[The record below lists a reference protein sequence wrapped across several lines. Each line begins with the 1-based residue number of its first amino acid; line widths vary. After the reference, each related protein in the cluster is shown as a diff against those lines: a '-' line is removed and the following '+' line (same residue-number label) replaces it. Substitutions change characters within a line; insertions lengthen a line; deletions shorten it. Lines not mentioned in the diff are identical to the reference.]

1 MSKGEE
7 LAKELA
13 EDFSLERLKDFLF
26 GKDFT
31 VEESQ
36 SPIELKEK
44 LKESVLSI
52 KQVAYK
58 ELEDIRNFNVYAIE
72 LKENITERSSKKR
85 QFEIAKEILKTER
98 LIAGLFVFYPQEGK
112 SFRFS
117 LVFTEPYGTR
127 REYSPYKRYTYF
139 VSPELPN
146 KTFIKQVGGC
156 EFTDLKEIKSAF
168 SVQPLTK
175 EFYKEIQTWFY
186 HALEN
191 CGKEIFF
198 PGGREE
204 ENLIRLITRL
214 MFVWFIKQM
223 GLVPEKL
230 FDPKELKNI
239 VKDFENG
246 HNYYNA
252 VLQNLFFATL
262 NRPIN
267 ERGWAKDEGFLK
279 NRNTFGIKSLYR
291 YEDKFL
297 ISPEE
302 VLGLFE
308 NIPFINGG
316 LFECL
321 DKDSQYIDGF
331 SRRPDKQAKVPDKYF
346 FQKEEQE
353 TDLSKYGL
361 GKAKFRGLISI
372 FKDYNW
378 TTDESSG
385 IDQEVALDPEL
396 LGKVF
401 ENLLASYNPE
411 TATTARKATGSYY
424 TPKEIVDYM
433 VEESLKEDFKTKT
446 SLSEEKIETLF
457 YQEEPQLSDEERKE
471 LVRAI
476 ADVKIIDPACGS
488 GAFCMGALHKLV
500 ELLNRIDPTN
510 ELWKSE
516 QQRRLTNELSERWE
530 EMTQEERNEERA
542 YLLEVFNEQ
551 RNYPDYGRKLY
562 LIQNCIYGVDIQP
575 IAVQLTKLRFFLS
588 LILDQ
593 KPSNDKNNNFGIL
606 PLPHLETKFV
616 CANTLIGLESS
627 RQRSIKSQEVMK
639 IERELKRIRE
649 RYFRVRNRKQKQE
662 LEEKDREL
670 REKLAEL
677 LKKQGWDNKDV
688 QKIASFDIL
697 DPTAK
702 ADWFDPE
709 WMFGVVDGFDVVI
722 GNPPYVRQ
730 EKIKK
735 DKPLLQ
741 KQGYEVFTS
750 TADLYVYFYEKGYQ
764 LLKQQGVLAY
774 ITSNKWMRAKYGENL
789 RKFLKEK
796 TTIIKLID
804 FGGYK
809 VFEQTVDTCILLFK
823 KEKPPKGHT
832 FEFLTVPSDVKDL
845 ESYLRK
851 IKDLE
856 SYLRKIK
863 DLESYLRK
871 IKDLESYLRKIKDL
885 ESYLRKIKDLESY
898 LRKIKDL
905 ESYLRKIKDLE
916 SYLRKIKDL
925 ESYLRKIKDLE
936 SYLRKIKDLESY
948 LRKIKDLESYLIERS
963 KYLIEQ
969 ETETVFKRVESWSD
983 VETWQDFRDWQ
994 TMLQEKLSNNC
1005 WTLGD
1010 EKVLSLKEKIEKVGK
1025 PLKEWDVKI
1034 YFGIKTGYNDAFIID
1049 TETRNRILG
1058 NCRDEEERRRTEEI
1072 IKPVLEGKDIKKYR
1086 YRLAGSWIILA
1097 TKHTITSCILNYL
1110 KKHKEALEKRA
1121 GNQEW
1126 YELQAPPSKEKI
1138 NLLLMDK
1145 IGYSDIGLRFAFIP
1159 NGIVGLNTTYFII
1172 PYKNWEN
1179 REKVLL
1185 YLLGLLNSKLIMF
1198 YYRNTA
1204 QVLSGKT
1211 TRGFSIYIQQLPLPP
1226 ITKENQPLAD
1236 QIVQKVQEILTLTQ
1250 SPDFETSQEKQQ
1262 KVKELEREIDQLVY
1276 KLYGLTEEEIRTME
1290 LEK

>member
-1 MSKGEE
+1 MSEGER
-7 LAKELA
+7 LAKRLA

-26 GKDFT
+26 EKNFT

-36 SPIELKEK
+36 PPIGIKEK
-44 LKESVLSI
+44 LKELVLSI
-52 KQVAYK
+52 RQVAYK
-58 ELEDIRNFNVYAIE
+58 ELEDIGKFKAYAIE

-85 QFEIAKEILKTER
+85 QFEIAKEILKADR

-156 EFTDLKEIKSAF
+156 EFNSLEEIKEAF

-191 CGKEIFF
+191 YEKEIFF
-198 PGGREE
+198 PGGQKE

-239 VKDFENG
+239 VKDFGNG

-252 VLQNLFFATL
+252 ILQNLFFATL

-267 ERGWAKDEGFLK
+267 ERGWAKNEGFLK

-297 ISPEE
+297 ITPEE

-331 SRRPDKQAKVPDKYF
+331 SRRSDKQAKVPDKYF
-346 FQKEEQE
+346 FQEKEQE

-361 GKAKFRGLISI
+361 GRAKFRGLISI

-378 TTDESSG
+378 TTDESSP

-433 VEESLKEDFKTKT
+433 VEESLKECFKTKT
-446 SLSEEKIETLF
+446 SLSEEKIENLF
-457 YQEEPQLSDEERKE
+457 YQEEPQLSDEEKKE

-500 ELLNRIDPTN
+500 ELLNKIDPSN
-510 ELWKSE
+510 ELWKAE

-593 KPSNDKNNNFGIL
+593 KPSNDKDNNFGIL

-677 LKKQGWDNKDV
+677 LKKQGWDNKDI
-688 QKIASFDIL
+688 QKIISFDIL

-722 GNPPYVRQ
+722 GNPPHGANIDDYREYIQRHYKYFETRKNSASLFIENGFEILKQEGILAFVIPKSITFVKSWEKPRTLIYKNNKLLVLIDITKAFENVRLEQVILISQKSKNFNGYEYKAGEYWDDEIKIINTVKTSVADKLEILPIYINDDKLKILEKMLKDSILLGHISETQRGLPFQRKISNNDKGIEIVRGSNIGKYIIYKPLDKVLLTQ
-730 EKIKK
+730 EELNSKRIKK
-735 DKPLLQ
+735 LLRPKIISQ
-741 KQGYEVFTS
+741 NIVAHVMNPFDRIIIMATYDTQG
-750 TADLYVYFYEKGYQ
+750 
-764 LLKQQGVLAY
+764 LLTL
-774 ITSNKWMRAKYGENL
+774 
-789 RKFLKEK
+789 
-796 TTIIKLID
+796 D
-804 FGGYK
+804 
-809 VFEQTVDTCILLFK
+809 TVMNT
-823 KEKPPKGHT
+823 
-832 FEFLTVPSDVKDL
+832 FLTSSLYPYEYILGIINSRLAEWFYYWFVYNRAVRTMHFD
-845 ESYLRK
+845 ESYLGR
-851 IKDLE
+851 L
-856 SYLRKIK
+856 
-863 DLESYLRK
+863 
-871 IKDLESYLRKIKDL
+871 
-885 ESYLRKIKDLESY
+885 
-898 LRKIKDL
+898 
-905 ESYLRKIKDLE
+905 
-916 SYLRKIKDL
+916 
-925 ESYLRKIKDLE
+925 
-936 SYLRKIKDLESY
+936 
-948 LRKIKDLESYLIERS
+948 
-963 KYLIEQ
+963 
-969 ETETVFKRVESWSD
+969 
-983 VETWQDFRDWQ
+983 
-994 TMLQEKLSNNC
+994 
-1005 WTLGD
+1005 
-1010 EKVLSLKEKIEKVGK
+1010 
-1025 PLKEWDVKI
+1025 P
-1034 YFGIKTGYNDAFIID
+1034 
-1049 TETRNRILG
+1049 
-1058 NCRDEEERRRTEEI
+1058 
-1072 IKPVLEGKDIKKYR
+1072 IKK
-1086 YRLAGSWIILA
+1086 
-1097 TKHTITSCILNYL
+1097 
-1110 KKHKEALEKRA
+1110 
-1121 GNQEW
+1121 
-1126 YELQAPPSKEKI
+1126 
-1138 NLLLMDK
+1138 
-1145 IGYSDIGLRFAFIP
+1145 
-1159 NGIVGLNTTYFII
+1159 
-1172 PYKNWEN
+1172 
-1179 REKVLL
+1179 
-1185 YLLGLLNSKLIMF
+1185 LNSE
-1198 YYRNTA
+1198 T
-1204 QVLSGKT
+1204 
-1211 TRGFSIYIQQLPLPP
+1211 
-1226 ITKENQPLAD
+1226 QPLAD

-1276 KLYGLTEEEIRTME
+1276 KLYGLTEKEIWTVE

>member
-1 MSKGEE
+1 
-7 LAKELA
+7 
-13 EDFSLERLKDFLF
+13 
-26 GKDFT
+26 
-31 VEESQ
+31 
-36 SPIELKEK
+36 
-44 LKESVLSI
+44 
-52 KQVAYK
+52 
-58 ELEDIRNFNVYAIE
+58 
-72 LKENITERSSKKR
+72 
-85 QFEIAKEILKTER
+85 
-98 LIAGLFVFYPQEGK
+98 
-112 SFRFS
+112 

-156 EFTDLKEIKSAF
+156 EFKDLKEIKSAF
-168 SVQPLTK
+168 SIQPLTK

-191 CGKEIFF
+191 YEKEIFF
-198 PGGREE
+198 PGGQKE

-239 VKDFENG
+239 VKDFGNG

-252 VLQNLFFATL
+252 ILQNLFFATL

-297 ISPEE
+297 IPPEE
-302 VLGLFE
+302 VLKLFE

-346 FQKEEQE
+346 FQEEKQK
-353 TDLSKYGL
+353 TDLSKHGL
-361 GKAKFRGLISI
+361 GKAEFRGLISI

-378 TTDESSG
+378 TTDESSP

-433 VEESLKEDFKTKT
+433 VEESLKEYFKTKT
-446 SLSEEKIETLF
+446 SLSEEKIENLF

-500 ELLNRIDPTN
+500 ELLNRIDPDN

-516 QQRRLTNELSERWE
+516 QLRRLTNELSERWE
-530 EMTQEERNEERA
+530 EMNQEERNEERA

-677 LKKQGWDNKDV
+677 LKKQGWDNKDI
-688 QKIASFDIL
+688 QKIISFDIL

-764 LLKQQGVLAY
+764 LLKQKGVLAY

-804 FGGYK
+804 FGGYR

-832 FEFLTVPSDVKDL
+832 FEFLTVPSDVEDL

-851 IKDLE
+851 
-856 SYLRKIK
+856 
-863 DLESYLRK
+863 
-871 IKDLESYLRKIKDL
+871 
-885 ESYLRKIKDLESY
+885 
-898 LRKIKDL
+898 
-905 ESYLRKIKDLE
+905 
-916 SYLRKIKDL
+916 
-925 ESYLRKIKDLE
+925 
-936 SYLRKIKDLESY
+936 
-948 LRKIKDLESYLIERS
+948 RS

-969 ETETVFKRVESWSD
+969 ETETVLKRVESWSD

-994 TMLQEKLSNNC
+994 TAYVGNWQTMLQEKLSNNG

-1010 EKVLSLKEKIEKVGK
+1010 DKVLSLKEKIEKVGK

-1034 YFGIKTGYNDAFIID
+1034 YRGVLTGYNDAFIID
-1049 TETRNRILG
+1049 TETRNRILA
-1058 NCRDEEERRRTEEI
+1058 NCKDEEERKRTEEI
-1072 IKPVLEGKDIKKYR
+1072 IKPVLRGRDIERYR
-1086 YRLAGSWIILA
+1086 YKWAGLWIIIIPA
-1097 TKHTITSCILNYL
+1097 GWTNEHRGKEDPEEFF
-1110 KKHKEALEKRA
+1110 KKTFPALYNHFMSFSNVKGKGKGLFDRDDQ
-1121 GNQEW
+1121 GDYW
-1126 YELQAPPSKEKI
+1126 WELRPCDYYPEFEKEKI
-1138 NLLLMDK
+1138 VWQEMSLEPSFAYDDKKFYTNQTAYIMTGGNLK
-1145 IGYSDIGLRFAFIP
+1145 F
-1159 NGIVGLNTTYFII
+1159 
-1172 PYKNWEN
+1172 
-1179 REKVLL
+1179 
-1185 YLLGLLNSKLIMF
+1185 LLGVLNSKISKWYMQNLA
-1198 YYRNTA
+1198 YSLSEGA
-1204 QVLSGKT
+1204 QRWIKQYVE
-1211 TRGFSIYIQQLPLPP
+1211 QLPIPP
-1226 ITKENQPLAD
+1226 QTQPLAD

-1250 SPDFETSQEKQQ
+1250 SPDFETSQEKQE

-1276 KLYGLTEEEIRTME
+1276 KLYGLTEEEIRTIE
-1290 LEK
+1290 LEEWKK

>member
-1 MSKGEE
+1 MSEGER

-13 EDFSLERLKDFLF
+13 EDFSLRTLKDFLF
-26 GKDFT
+26 EKDFT
-31 VEESQ
+31 VEEIQ
-36 SPIELKEK
+36 PPIELKED

-52 KQVAYK
+52 RQVAYK
-58 ELEDIRNFNVYAIE
+58 ELQDIRNFNVYAIE

-85 QFEIAKEILKTER
+85 QFEIAKEILKTDR

-156 EFTDLKEIKSAF
+156 EFKDLKEIKSAF
-168 SVQPLTK
+168 SIQPLTK

-198 PGGREE
+198 PGGKKE

-239 VKDFENG
+239 VKDFGNG

-297 ISPEE
+297 IPPEE
-302 VLGLFE
+302 VLKLFE

-361 GKAKFRGLISI
+361 GRAKFRGLISI

-378 TTDESSG
+378 TTDESSP

-433 VEESLKEDFKTKT
+433 VEESLKEYFKTKT
-446 SLSEEKIETLF
+446 SLSEEKIENLF

-500 ELLNRIDPTN
+500 ELLNKIDPTN

-593 KPSNDKNNNFGIL
+593 KPSNDKDNNFGIL

-688 QKIASFDIL
+688 QKIISFDIL

-774 ITSNKWMRAKYGENL
+774 ITSNKWMRAKYGEKL

-804 FGGYK
+804 FGGYR

-851 IKDLE
+851 
-856 SYLRKIK
+856 
-863 DLESYLRK
+863 
-871 IKDLESYLRKIKDL
+871 
-885 ESYLRKIKDLESY
+885 
-898 LRKIKDL
+898 
-905 ESYLRKIKDLE
+905 
-916 SYLRKIKDL
+916 
-925 ESYLRKIKDLE
+925 
-936 SYLRKIKDLESY
+936 
-948 LRKIKDLESYLIERS
+948 RS

-969 ETETVFKRVESWSD
+969 ETETVLKRVESWSD
-983 VETWQDFRDWQ
+983 VKTWQDFRDWQTAYVGNWQ
-994 TMLQEKLSNNC
+994 TMLQEKLSNNG

-1010 EKVLSLKEKIEKVGK
+1010 DKVLSLKEKIEKVGK

-1034 YFGIKTGYNDAFIID
+1034 YRGVLTGYNDAFIID
-1049 TETRNRILG
+1049 TETRNRILA
-1058 NCRDEEERRRTEEI
+1058 NCRDEEERKRTEEI

-1276 KLYGLTEEEIRTME
+1276 KLYGLTEEEIRTIE